1 MARVALA
8 DRLADHL
15 PEKVRFIGRRDA
27 QLVAGFR
34 QSMHRF
40 AVIHGDRLDGFGRGI
55 AEAKAEEKFNGAA
68 QQGQQKRDLNQR
80 QVDLFSRQALIST
93 YNFPVHS
100 VNLEVIRDANSD
112 RGERWGRDD
121 ALELSRDA
129 AIGISEYAPG
139 SEIVAGGRICVS
151 AGIARYPKKFM
162 PDRYF
167 RACDGCHHVQVA
179 DHGSELVQSCLNC
192 GSAYKLPTH
201 TCVEPI
207 GSVTSYAER
216 EGRDPGVS
224 RLRSRPADETRL
236 ITIPSLERFTV
247 GDVPSIH
254 LHSTPR
260 VYGAAPEG
268 RLVVISSSTG
278 ARRGSASS
286 AALGASTRSPRGPCS
301 ARRRSERTAIL
312 EPGRHARPRMRRG
325 QCRLRTGK
333 ERWQLRTLQL
343 APDRHL
349 AGGIDAMD
357 LEHALGDIET
367 DRGNLH
373 EGWLLF
379 L

>member
-1 MARVALA
+1 MTFGRFTSAVGAQDASRIKDLKCNFPKLQDLVGTGFHSDDAVAAFSDDLVAWLESDAGMARAALA

-15 PEKVRFIGRRDA
+15 PEKVCFIGRRDA

-55 AEAKAEEKFNGAA
+55 AEAKAEEKLNRGA

-80 QVDLFSRQALIST
+80 QMDLFSRQALIPT
-93 YNFPVHS
+93 YSFPVHS

-216 EGRDPGVS
+216 GGVTRAS
-224 RLRSRPADETRL
+224 RACGAVPPTRH
-236 ITIPSLERFTV
+236 
-247 GDVPSIH
+247 G
-254 LHSTPR
+254 
-260 VYGAAPEG
+260 
-268 RLVVISSSTG
+268 
-278 ARRGSASS
+278 
-286 AALGASTRSPRGPCS
+286 
-301 ARRRSERTAIL
+301 
-312 EPGRHARPRMRRG
+312 
-325 QCRLRTGK
+325 
-333 ERWQLRTLQL
+333 
-343 APDRHL
+343 
-349 AGGIDAMD
+349 
-357 LEHALGDIET
+357 
-367 DRGNLH
+367 
-373 EGWLLF
+373 
-379 L
+379 